1 MKKSDLPFGSEFSP
15 SQIDLPS
22 VLEMADTHGGDW
34 KAFEAAVRAAY
45 FEGHKTS
52 DRNRGKLANNAKRG
66 MIAYGLI
73 DRSVRLTEFGQKLLS
88 VKDDDAALY
97 TGLAKHILLNLHGMT
112 LVRCIQD
119 MVAAGET
126 VNLTTLR

>member
-1 MKKSDLPFGSEFSP
+1 
-15 SQIDLPS
+15 
-22 VLEMADTHGGDW
+22 
-34 KAFEAAVRAAY
+34 
-45 FEGHKTS
+45 
-52 DRNRGKLANNAKRG
+52 

-126 VNLTTLR
+126 VNLTTLREGLATRGCIIRPAASIQA